1 MAKTGHPKRGKSKGD
16 AESGATKRQ
25 RGKRLRPSWGAT
37 HGGDLKFLVAFF
49 FLIGLYYAATSTAVA
64 KERFF
69 PWYLHLNAEVSAVVL
84 NGLGHSDVVAHDRVL
99 GSRSFRMNIARGCD
113 GVDPSALYIAAVL
126 ASPVAFRRKWPA
138 VLIGTGLLLVLNV
151 VRIISLYFTGVYFKS
166 LFKMMHLDVWQ
177 AGFIIMALMFWA
189 VWAHRIGRNNARHA
203 HAT

>member
-1 MAKTGHPKRGKSKGD
+1 LAKKGHPKRIKTNGD
-16 AESGATKRQ
+16 AKSGATRRRQ
-25 RGKRLRPSWGAT
+25 GVRPHPSWGAT
-37 HGGDLKFLVAFF
+37 HGGDLRFLAIFF
-49 FLIGLYYAATSTAVA
+49 ALIGLYYAATSTAIV

-69 PWYLHLNAEVSAVVL
+69 PWYLHLNAQVSAMVL
-84 NGLGHSDVVAHDRVL
+84 NGLGHGDVVAHDRVL
-99 GSRSFRMNIARGCD
+99 GSGSFRMNIARGCD

-138 VLIGTGLLLVLNV
+138 VVIGTGLLLALNV

-166 LFKMMHLDVWQ
+166 MFEMMHLDVWQ

-189 VWAHRIGRNNARHA
+189 IWAHRIGRSNARQT

>member
-1 MAKTGHPKRGKSKGD
+1 MAKKGHAKRGKANGD
-16 AESGATKRQ
+16 AKSEPTRRRRGPRQ
-25 RGKRLRPSWGAT
+25 RASWAAT
-37 HGGDLKFLVAFF
+37 HGSDLKFLLIFF
-49 FLIGLYYAATSTAVA
+49 TLIGLYYAATSTSIV

-84 NGLGHSDVVAHDRVL
+84 NGLGHGDVVAHDRVL
-99 GSRSFRMNIARGCD
+99 GSKSFRMNIARGCD

-138 VLIGTGLLLVLNV
+138 VVIGTGLLLTLNV
-151 VRIISLYFTGVYFKS
+151 VRIISLYFTGIYFKS
-166 LFKMMHLDVWQ
+166 LFEMMHLDVWQ

-189 VWAHRIGRNNARHA
+189 IWAHRIGRSNARQA